1 MGNLYVI
8 GTPIGNLEDITLRA
22 ISILNYVDAIIAED
36 TRKAKKLLNNFKIDK
51 PLMSFHKDSSKSKM
65 NKILSGL
72 NSYNYALI
80 SEAGTPVISDPGK
93 DLVYQAGELG
103 FSVIA
108 IPGAS
113 SVTSA
118 LSISGMKGD
127 KFFFLGFLSRRS
139 KERKLELNSVKNIKE
154 TLIIFESPHRLI
166 SSLEDMKGIFGDR
179 RVSVCREMTKIHE
192 EVFRGTISECI
203 ANFEKPRGEFCIV
216 VEGDIHSDANTKEDY
231 DWIIEELRILKNLG
245 KSGRDSVK
253 IVSDISGVNKRELY
267 KIWIEI

>member
-1 MGNLYVI
+1 
-8 GTPIGNLEDITLRA
+8 
-22 ISILNYVDAIIAED
+22 
-36 TRKAKKLLNNFKIDK
+36 
-51 PLMSFHKDSSKSKM
+51 M

-179 RVSVCREMTKIHE
+179 RVSVCREMTNILE
-192 EVFRGTISECI
+192 EVFRLRFRDRVRFS
-203 ANFEKPRGEFCIV
+203 KV
-216 VEGDIHSDANTKEDY
+216 
-231 DWIIEELRILKNLG
+231 IEEHQLFHHHARG
-245 KSGRDSVK
+245 SARTRGGTRRRRRARPGRAA
-253 IVSDISGVNKRELY
+253 RRT
-267 KIWIEI
+267 